1 MCCSPDDAIFTLEN
15 SQLDGLILE
24 NFLILR
30 K

>member
-1 MCCSPDDAIFTLEN
+1 MCCSPDDALFTLEN